1 MKIETIFSLH
11 DHILLLATRLRVILT
26 LLALDD
32 KQLVL
37 GQLAIDFEKLT
48 EQPLEHLRLDLV
60 LNVSLGLGFQK
71 VLRNP
76 FVPGKEL
83 VRWSRIGSIPAE
95 ADLGKRLGVEIRFDA
110 LNGRAIPT

>member
-11 DHILLLATRLRVILT
+11 DHSFLLATRLRVILT

-37 GQLAIDFEKLT
+37 GQLAFDFEKLT

-76 FVPGKEL
+76 FVLGKEL
-83 VRWSRIGSIPAE
+83 VRWSRIGSIAAE

-110 LNGRAIPT
+110 LNGRAVPT